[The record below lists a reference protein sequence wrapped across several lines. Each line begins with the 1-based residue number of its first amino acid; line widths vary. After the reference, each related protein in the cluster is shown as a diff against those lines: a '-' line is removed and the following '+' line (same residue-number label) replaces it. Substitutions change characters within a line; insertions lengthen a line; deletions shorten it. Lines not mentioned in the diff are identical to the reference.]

1 MRRFDFPY
9 YVRIC
14 AISLLLLVGVS
25 SCDPAHAQ
33 AVKVVPIETHT
44 AEPGMSLDDFAKSI
58 RKRVS
63 RLGHRES
70 AEVCGAFYQRGGV
83 YGVELVTSGRD
94 MECVMDTPADFTGVT
109 IHTHP
114 VTSPGLFSEHDYNAG
129 EGYLVLK
136 GVLYHQRGKGTAR
149 RVL

>member
-1 MRRFDFPY
+1 MNRFNIRH
-9 YVRIC
+9 YVNTC
-14 AISLLLLVGVS
+14 AIALLLLVGMS

-33 AVKVVPIETHT
+33 ARKVFPIETHT
-44 AEPGMSLDDFAKSI
+44 AQPGMTLEDFAKAI

-70 AEVCGAFYQRGGV
+70 AEVCGAFYQRDGV
-83 YGVELVTSGRD
+83 YGVKLVTSGRE

-114 VTSPGLFSEHDYNAG
+114 VTSPGLFSEHDYAAG